1 VVVTGTGGT
10 EDAAGPTEVE
20 QPAESAEIEE
30 KPSDAEDGKK
40 PSDWEYVPMSE
51 WDDLPRA

>member
-1 VVVTGTGGT
+1 V
-10 EDAAGPTEVE
+10 
-20 QPAESAEIEE
+20 EE
-30 KPSDAEDGKK
+30 KPSDTEDEKT